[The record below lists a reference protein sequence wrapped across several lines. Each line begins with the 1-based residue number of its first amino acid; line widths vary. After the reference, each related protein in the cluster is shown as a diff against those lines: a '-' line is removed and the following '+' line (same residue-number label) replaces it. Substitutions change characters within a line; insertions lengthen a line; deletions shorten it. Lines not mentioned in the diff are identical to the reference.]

1 MTMNKTY
8 YTSIQGFNKA
18 HNIEIN
24 SKAEFDEIFD
34 EIHKTPYRCGFIAL
48 NKDDAKKAVLQEES
62 IINLED
68 KLYLCVR

>member
-1 MTMNKTY
+1 MTMHKTY

-24 SKAEFDEIFD
+24 SKAEFHEIFE
-34 EIHKTPYRCGFIAL
+34 EIEQTTYRCGFIAL
-48 NKDDAKKAVLQEES
+48 NEDDAKKAVLQDES